1 MKNTPDHEITESSRK
16 AGLFQEDN
24 WVDVGIGLAG
34 LGREQGIRGRGRGR
48 TRGGRSQTRI
58 IGSRSVSSKRSAA
71 KSSDRLGKALSWKGR
86 PRGRGG
92 CKRGRRSVRSR
103 QKAVKQ
109 ASDFIPERKIP
120 QETIREQSTNCL
132 GRDDWNG
139 DETRFVED
147 AENASSSERS
157 EYDDENE
164 NIPASGDEYDNM
176 GVDDNAGGF
185 NGKSDDLLEGSDYV
199 MDGNEDDDDAVN
211 EDELGDLDVEEYI
224 NGDPDDGT
232 ESSSSDFID

>member
-1 MKNTPDHEITESSRK
+1 MKNTPDHETTETPCE

-24 WVDVGIGLAG
+24 WVDGGIGSAG

-58 IGSRSVSSKRSAA
+58 IGSRSASSKRSTAR
-71 KSSDRLGKALSWKGR
+71 SGDRLGKVLSWKGR

-92 CKRGRRSVRSR
+92 RKRGRRSVRSR

-109 ASDFIPERKIP
+109 AADFIPERKIP
-120 QETIREQSTNCL
+120 KETIREQSTKYL

-139 DETRFVED
+139 DETRFAED
-147 AENASSSERS
+147 AENASSS

-164 NIPASGDEYDNM
+164 NIPASGDEYDDM
-176 GVDDNAGGF
+176 GVDDYAGGF
-185 NGKSDDLLEGSDYV
+185 NGKSDDILEGSDYI
-199 MDGNEDDDDAVN
+199 MDDNEDDDDAGN
-211 EDELGDLDVEEYI
+211 EDEDELGDLDVEEYI
-224 NGDPDDGT
+224 NRDPDDGT
-232 ESSSSDFID
+232 ESSSSDFSD